1 MPYATEFIFDTV
13 ESNQDLIVYQVFMGE
28 TIRARYYCC

>member
-13 ESNQDLIVYQVFMGE
+13 ESNQDLLISQVFMGE
-28 TIRARYYCC
+28 INRGY

>member
-13 ESNQDLIVYQVFMGE
+13 ESNQDLLISQVFMGE
-28 TIRARYYCC
+28 IIRGY